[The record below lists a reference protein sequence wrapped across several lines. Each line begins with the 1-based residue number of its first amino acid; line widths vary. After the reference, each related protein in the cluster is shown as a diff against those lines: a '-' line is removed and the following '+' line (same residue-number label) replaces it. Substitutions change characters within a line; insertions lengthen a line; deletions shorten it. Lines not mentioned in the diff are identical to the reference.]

1 MRKTIVR
8 GALFLLIFAVLF
20 TGFTFLLIPKNSS
33 AQAGMHDDWAK
44 GFLAEPENTIDAL
57 VLGDSELYSCIV
69 PLKIW
74 EEQGIPSYTCGT
86 SDQKPY
92 QTETYLRR
100 VFQAQSPKLVILET
114 NVFYR
119 DYSTTDIIP
128 HIFEELFPLIRYHDR
143 WKPLGKAD
151 FTDPIAYTHI
161 QRDKGYMFLEE
172 IEPADDSGYMAY
184 SEDIDP
190 IPKKSLRHIRNMVS
204 FCRERGVEVLF
215 LSSPS
220 TANWDYLRHN
230 AVWQLAQELDVP
242 YIDTNLMRQEIPIDW
257 QTDTRDGGDH
267 LNHTGAEKLSIWLGE
282 YLAQTGLF
290 TDKRGWETYA
300 PWNEA
305 LADFRKNALGLNP

>member
-1 MRKTIVR
+1 MKKTIVR
-8 GALFLLIFAVLF
+8 SVFFLLIFALLL
-20 TGFTFLLIPKNSS
+20 TGFTFLLIPKNNS
-33 AQAGMHDDWAK
+33 AEAGMHDDWAK
-44 GFLAEPENTIDAL
+44 GFLAEPENTIDVL

-74 EEQGIPSYTCGT
+74 EEQGIASYTCGT

-92 QTETYLRR
+92 QTETYLHR
-100 VFQAQSPKLVILET
+100 VFQTQSPKLVIFET

-128 HIFEELFPLIRYHDR
+128 HIFEELFPLMRYHDR
-143 WKPLGKAD
+143 WKTLTKAD

-172 IEPADDSGYMAY
+172 IEPADDSQYMVY

-190 IPKKSLRHIRNMVS
+190 VPARGVKHLKRMVS
-204 FCRERGVEVLF
+204 FCRERGAEVLL

-230 AVWQLAQELDVP
+230 AVSQLAEELNVP

-257 QTDTRDGGDH
+257 QLDTRDGGDH
-267 LNHTGAEKLSIWLGE
+267 LNHTGAVKLSTWLGQH
-282 YLAQTGLF
+282 LADTGLF
-290 TDKRGWETYA
+290 TDKRSWEAYA
-300 PWNEA
+300 PWNDA
-305 LADFRKNALGLNP
+305 LAEFQKLAH